1 MDYKPQ
7 LEIHKTKKDKKMHWM
22 HILPNVQ
29 KLWSVDC
36 WWKVIMIM
44 ITNSVWWFKNV
55 SYVLWCSVM
64 LVFLSAGDCQQQQR
78 LWGNHQAHELS
89 SLSRSSSALQTFI
102 TPVCRCKTRMTKL
115 KSQVHE
121 ANRPFAEVIKKKEDY
136 IACHS
141 VMVSLRFFTFLQS
154 LIAV

>member
-36 WWKVIMIM
+36 WWKVIMIN
-44 ITNSVWWFKNV
+44 NSVWWFKNV

-64 LVFLSAGDCQQQQR
+64 LVFLSAGDCQQQQQR